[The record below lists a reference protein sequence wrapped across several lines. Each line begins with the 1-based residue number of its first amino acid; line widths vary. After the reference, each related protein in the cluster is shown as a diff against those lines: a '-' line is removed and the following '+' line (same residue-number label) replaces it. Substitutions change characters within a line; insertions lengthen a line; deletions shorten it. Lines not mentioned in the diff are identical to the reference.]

1 MRRDYFF
8 WISHKILD
16 VNKKK
21 FMKSYKVDPE
31 KKSLKKNRKKIEKLT
46 KIQIFRFLLQ
56 MI

>member
-31 KKSLKKNRKKIEKLT
+31 KKILKKNRKKKIEKKT
-46 KIQIFRFLLQ
+46 H
-56 MI
+56 